1 MKIFI
6 THIQEEFQV
15 AMVLKK
21 WIESAFPEHCEVMVS
36 TDPDSIP
43 TVAQY
48 LEKNEQALEEIKALI
63 ILCSPHSIQKPWI
76 PFEAGC
82 AWIRKIFIIPVCY
95 SGISREEL
103 PQPLSIFPGFDLEER
118 DFGQKLF
125 MTLAK
130 ELGVSELPAIQYRQM
145 REEINQV
152 IETIPPG
159 AADFS
164 RPGAPKESA
173 ELPFES
179 LHVQILLVLNDG
191 FGYTSAVLAEHFRTE
206 EKKILPLLKRL
217 IEENY
222 VYASPAGM
230 GHVRYNMAKRG
241 KSYLEE
247 QGLI

>member
-36 TDPDSIP
+36 TDPESIP

-63 ILCSPHSIQKPWI
+63 LLCSPHSIQKPWL

-95 SGISREEL
+95 SGITREDL
-103 PQPLSIFPGFDLEER
+103 PQPLSTFPAFDLDER
-118 DFGQKLF
+118 DFGQKLS

-145 REEINQV
+145 RQEISQV
-152 IETIPPG
+152 METIPPV
-159 AADFS
+159 AVDFS
-164 RPGAPKESA
+164 APGGPKEA
-173 ELPFES
+173 AALPLEP
-179 LHVQILLVLNDG
+179 LHVQILQVLNDG
-191 FGYTSAVLAEHFRTE
+191 FGYTSTVLAEHFQTE
-206 EKKILPLLKRL
+206 EKKILLLLKRL
-217 IEENY
+217 IEGNY

-241 KSYLEE
+241 RSYLEE
-247 QGLI
+247 HGLI

>member
-6 THIQEEFQV
+6 SHIQEEFHV

-36 TDPDSIP
+36 TDPESIP
-43 TVAQY
+43 AVAQY

-63 ILCSPHSIQKPWI
+63 LLCSSHSLEKPWI

-95 SGISREEL
+95 SGITCQEL
-103 PQPLSIFPGFDLEER
+103 PQPLSIFPGFDLDQR
-118 DFGQKLF
+118 DFGQQLF

-145 REEINQV
+145 RQELNQV
-152 IETIPPG
+152 METIQPW
-159 AADFS
+159 AADLS
-164 RPGAPKESA
+164 RPAEPKEVTEMPLESA
-173 ELPFES
+173 
-179 LHVQILLVLNDG
+179 HVQILQVLNDG
-191 FGYTSAVLAEHFRTE
+191 FGYTSTVLAEHFRTE

-217 IEENY
+217 IEGNY
-222 VYASPAGM
+222 VYASPAGT

-241 KSYLEE
+241 KTYLEE
-247 QGLI
+247 HGLI

>member
-1 MKIFI
+1 MRIFI
-6 THIQEEFQV
+6 IHIQEEFQV

-36 TDPDSIP
+36 TDPENIP
-43 TVAQY
+43 VVAQY
-48 LEKNEQALEEIKALI
+48 LEKNEQALEDIKALI
-63 ILCSPHSIQKPWI
+63 LLCSPHSIQKPWL

-103 PQPLSIFPGFDLEER
+103 PQPLSLFPGLDLDQR
-118 DFGQKLF
+118 DFGQQLF

-145 REEINQV
+145 RQEINQV
-152 IETIPPG
+152 METIHPV

-164 RPGAPKESA
+164 PPGEPKEVA
-173 ELPFES
+173 ELPLEP
-179 LHVQILLVLNDG
+179 LHVQILQVLNDSY
-191 FGYTSAVLAEHFRTE
+191 GYTSSVLAEHFRTE

-217 IEENY
+217 IEGNY
-222 VYASPAGM
+222 VYASPAGT

-241 KSYLEE
+241 KFYLEE
-247 QGLI
+247 HGSP